1 MNLAKQINQ
10 KLDEIL
16 NIRAEIKAIGGSP
29 NKDSLRLSDEMVNQ
43 IKGELNEITNNGLNV
58 KEIFTNKYYIND
70 VMQDRELARIE
81 RSKERNRPTDPDA
94 EFICWEEN
102 A

>member
-1 MNLAKQINQ
+1 MNLAKQINK

-29 NKDSLRLSDEMVNQ
+29 NKDSIILSNEMINQ

-70 VMQDRELARIE
+70 VMQDRELVRTE
-81 RSKERNRPTDPDA
+81 NNKESS
-94 EFICWEEN
+94 
-102 A
+102 

>member
-16 NIRAEIKAIGGSP
+16 NIRAEIKAIGGAP

-94 EFICWEEN
+94 EFISWEEN

>member
-94 EFICWEEN
+94 EFISWEEN

>member
-70 VMQDRELARIE
+70 VMQDRELVRIE

-94 EFICWEEN
+94 EFISWEEN

>member
-1 MNLAKQINQ
+1 MNLAKQINK

-29 NKDSLRLSDEMVNQ
+29 NKDSLRLSDEMINQ

-70 VMQDRELARIE
+70 AMQDRELVKLEKRQE
-81 RSKERNRPTDPDA
+81 RAKPTQQDA
-94 EFICWEEN
+94 EFISWEEN